1 MAHQEIRYPPALPL
15 RDVSRVTVATS
26 RLRGVP
32 LPRVESRGTAGS
44 ARSARRS
51 AICRAT
57 GRRPLDRSRGPSRT
71 RLLCYPLSRGHEPA
85 CSARPAADGRALV
98 SRRRAARLAAA
109 HAAAAVLLLLLLLLL
124 HRHHHHL
131 FLLPFAPAA
140 PERALSLRLPPLRT
154 SHPPREVSAD
164 SLLARLALVHLT
176 QRAGS
181 PTRRPSPPSSRT
193 AATPSSRDQRRRAGD
208 ARRDRAPL
216 VGRAAG
222 RSHATGLSR
231 TSRSATGSPPPT
243 AARSII
249 AGQWIWPRV
258 NRRSRRSQ

>member
-1 MAHQEIRYPPALPL
+1 MTPPLPL

-124 HRHHHHL
+124 LHRDHHHL
-131 FLLPFAPAA
+131 LLLPFAPAA
-140 PERALSLRLPPLRT
+140 PERALSLRLPPLRA

-164 SLLARLALVHLT
+164 SFLARLALVHLT

-181 PTRRPSPPSSRT
+181 SMRRPSPPSSRT

-243 AARSII
+243 APRSII
-249 AGQWIWPRV
+249 AGRWIWLRV

>member
-1 MAHQEIRYPPALPL
+1 MAWRIRRSANPPLSL
-15 RDVSRVTVATS
+15 CETCHVSPS
-26 RLRGVP
+26 PHRGSEASH
-32 LPRVESRGTAGS
+32 LLAWHGRS

-71 RLLCYPLSRGHEPA
+71 RLLCYPLSRGHEPT

-109 HAAAAVLLLLLLLLL
+109 HAAATVLLLLLLL

-131 FLLPFAPAA
+131 LLLPFAPAA
-140 PERALSLRLPPLRT
+140 PERALSLRLPPLRA

-222 RSHATGLSR
+222 RSHATGLSW

>member
-1 MAHQEIRYPPALPL
+1 MTPPLPL

-109 HAAAAVLLLLLLLLL
+109 HAAATVLLLLLLLL

-131 FLLPFAPAA
+131 LLLPFAPAA
-140 PERALSLRLPPLRT
+140 PERALSLRLPPLRA